1 VIQIHVYCHGVLFI
15 YLIPQYVCTSEW
27 NFDIN
32 FGLEYW
38 FSRTTVFKHSKPGK
52 EANFK
57 DMNS

>member
-1 VIQIHVYCHGVLFI
+1 VNGNI
-15 YLIPQYVCTSEW
+15 
-27 NFDIN
+27 DID

-38 FSRTTVFKHSKPGK
+38 FSRTTVFEHSKPEK